1 MWWVIGNSAIGRLGM
16 SRRTG
21 FTLIELIAVIVVLA
35 VLAGGDA
42 DEAVGGGEG
51 LLFESG

>member
-1 MWWVIGNSAIGRLGM
+1 VSGVGAAKLARYG
-16 SRRTG
+16 
-21 FTLIELIAVIVVLA
+21 AQVLA

-51 LLFESG
+51 LLFEPG